1 MADLVEVFGN
11 RTGAVARELTKRF
24 ETVERGKLSD
34 LSDVFAREP
43 PRGEITLVLGP
54 PETDDPE
61 DLDGRLR
68 AALATQTV
76 KDAAALVSTATGLPR
91 KVVYARALQIH
102 EET

>member
-1 MADLVEVFGN
+1 VFGD
-11 RTGAVARELTKRF
+11 RRAAVARELTKRF
-24 ETVERGKLSD
+24 ETIERGKLSYLWD
-34 LSDVFAREP
+34 LFARES
-43 PRGEITLVLGP
+43 PRGEITLMIGP

-76 KDAAALVSTATGLPR
+76 KDAAAMVSTATGLPR

-102 EET
+102 EEG